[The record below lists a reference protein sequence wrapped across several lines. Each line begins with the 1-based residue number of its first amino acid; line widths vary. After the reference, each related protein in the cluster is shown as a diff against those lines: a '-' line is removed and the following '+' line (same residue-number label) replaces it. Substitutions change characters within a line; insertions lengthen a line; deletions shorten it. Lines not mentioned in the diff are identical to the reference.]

1 MTKKSPY
8 NTLTLRLAIT
18 AIAIFLLNIISKGS
32 VKSLLE
38 LQPERVIVGGEYWR
52 ILSYPTMFQDG
63 FSLTMFVVAMIV
75 FGGSLE
81 QLWNSRRLAAS
92 FAGII
97 LVQGALWLLMPF
109 NGQPPALCGAESLT
123 FFVLSSAFWLYPQ
136 RFITLLGRYGIH
148 TQAAIF
154 ALMMLSLGSIGFAA
168 IAGDHATFLQR
179 SFQSTL
185 GVLSGLGATFVYQR
199 YKASKRTAS
208 KKSSGISTDVVQD
221 PEYHLAPATHS
232 VPQLRQQPDRFAA
245 EDYSD
250 EDRLNMILDAIFER
264 GYDSLLPEE
273 KEFLDRY
280 SRNLR

>member
-18 AIAIFLLNIISKGS
+18 AIAVFLLNVISKGS
-32 VKSLLE
+32 VQSLLQ
-38 LQPERVIVGGEYWR
+38 LQPDKVITGGEYWR
-52 ILSYPTMFQDG
+52 ILSYPLIFQDG
-63 FSLTMFVVAMIV
+63 FSLTMFVIAMIV

-81 QLWNSRRLAAS
+81 QLWNSRRLAIS
-92 FAGII
+92 FAGMVLI
-97 LVQGALWLLMPF
+97 QGAIWLLMPF
-109 NGQPPALCGAESLT
+109 SGQPPAVCGAESLT

-154 ALMMLSLGSIGFAA
+154 ALMMLSLASIGFAA
-168 IAGDHATFLQR
+168 ITSDHATFLQR

-185 GVLSGLGATFVYQR
+185 GVLSGLTATFVYQR
-199 YKASKRTAS
+199 YKASQRTTS
-208 KKSSGISTDVVQD
+208 KESSGISTDVVQD
-221 PEYHLAPATHS
+221 PEYHLTPAVHS
-232 VPQLRQQPDRFAA
+232 ASQLRQQTSRFAA

-250 EDRLNMILDAIFER
+250 EDRLNLILDAIFER